1 MQFLPLLVVLLNYI
15 EFSSQEVLAEDE
27 FTLSVN
33 DDQVQ
38 AVVDV
43 PFNFT
48 ISIYDVKWTN
58 KQVVVRRLIFFR
70 G

>member
-15 EFSSQEVLAEDE
+15 EFSSTEAVAEDE

-33 DDQVQ
+33 DNQVQ

-43 PFNFT
+43 PFNFN
-48 ISIYDVKWTN
+48 ISIHDVKWTN
-58 KQVVVRRLIFFR
+58 KPVVVRRIILFH

>member
-15 EFSSQEVLAEDE
+15 EFSSQEAVAEDE

-48 ISIYDVKWTN
+48 ISIHNLKWTN
-58 KQVVVRRLIFFR
+58 KPVVVRRLIFFR